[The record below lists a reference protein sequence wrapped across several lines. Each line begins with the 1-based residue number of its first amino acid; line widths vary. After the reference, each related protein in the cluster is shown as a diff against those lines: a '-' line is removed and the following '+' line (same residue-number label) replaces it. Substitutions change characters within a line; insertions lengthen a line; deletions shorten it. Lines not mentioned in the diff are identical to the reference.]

1 MPLNRAAT
9 TLKIFVVD
17 VARQTTAPAPSL
29 PQPGGPMIEAFRV
42 LNGLQV
48 VPLKTVEVKP
58 PIVFLATQSTLPA
71 VSRAQLGSKVICP
84 PTLVRAPHTVP
95 L

>member
-1 MPLNRAAT
+1 
-9 TLKIFVVD
+9 
-17 VARQTTAPAPSL
+17 
-29 PQPGGPMIEAFRV
+29 MIEPFRV

-48 VPLKTVEVKP
+48 VPLNTVEVKP

-71 VSRAQLGSKVICP
+71 VSGAQLGSKVICP